1 MNVKWKVCQRTLDI
15 KCHGDILKKDLMTL
29 CSPFKILIPKAADEH
44 NSFVIYGLTWEEQ
57 KRTIS
62 DKANSNEKFK

>member
-15 KCHGDILKKDLMTL
+15 KCHGDILKKDLTTL

-44 NSFVIYGLTWEEQ
+44 NNFCDLWSHLG
-57 KRTIS
+57 RTKEDYI
-62 DKANSNEKFK
+62 